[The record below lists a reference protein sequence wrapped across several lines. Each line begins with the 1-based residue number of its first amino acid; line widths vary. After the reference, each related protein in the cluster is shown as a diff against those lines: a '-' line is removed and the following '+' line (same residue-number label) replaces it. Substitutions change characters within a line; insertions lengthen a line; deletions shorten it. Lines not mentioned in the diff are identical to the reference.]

1 MLAGFNNYCTHHKYC
16 QWCLPNMWMI
26 WSNLVSEW
34 ILKALFVIVQCP
46 SLRIGFSLQI
56 LHCCF
61 AQHKAHNLLNC
72 HPASYQ
78 AMLQRELYYSEGY
91 GLTMLVLLAE
101 YKLKTKILKNNFK
114 YKHVKKEKEG
124 CRKKIL
130 GRYHLKIQCLT
141 KDLSGCNKQD
151 LRAGLQFVA
160 WIVLNTTFLEHNY
173 MSDTS

>member
-1 MLAGFNNYCTHHKYC
+1 MLAGFNNFCTLHKYC

-46 SLRIGFSLQI
+46 SLRIGFFLKI

-72 HPASYQ
+72 YPASNQ
-78 AMLQRELYYSEGY
+78 AMLQRERFCSEGY

-114 YKHVKKEKEG
+114 YKHVKKKKVAEKKPG
-124 CRKKIL
+124 KIPSL
-130 GRYHLKIQCLT
+130 DTVPHKRYFWL
-141 KDLSGCNKQD
+141 
-151 LRAGLQFVA
+151 
-160 WIVLNTTFLEHNY
+160 
-173 MSDTS
+173 